1 MSQSKEILNLAVSIG
16 EELLKS
22 GAEIYR
28 VQETVE
34 RVMEAYGV
42 LVYNEFVLTNG
53 IFDTF
58 HDNRQD
64 A

>member
-42 LVYNEFVLTNG
+42 QTNA
-53 IFDTF
+53 IFETLAAF
-58 HDNRQD
+58 LHCSK
-64 A
+64 

>member
-42 LVYNEFVLTNG
+42 QDYNV
-53 IFDTF
+53 FD
-58 HDNRQD
+58 DL
-64 A
+64 